1 MAEPIEWRVFQRR
14 DPGVKWLVAVLVG
27 LIAGAPAG
35 VVVGVG
41 LEASGWTGTVDHL
54 LAGLSLVVAAGAT
67 AVVFRWVRLRSEE
80 ESVVDWAAIDAAEF
94 RWLPVGSLVATS
106 LVVTAP
112 LLAPGTVTNL
122 TLMLVVIGGL
132 GVLAVRTL
140 RGIGR
145 YDPESD
151 ALSFDGQVIEVGRA
165 RLQTVGLGPLTLLVV
180 RRPVPDPVRQFT
192 VVPMP
197 THVYG
202 EIRSVVGRSY

>member
-14 DPGVKWLVAVLVG
+14 DPGVQWLVTVLVG
-27 LIAGAPAG
+27 PAVGAPAG
-35 VVVGVG
+35 VVVGAALDAVG
-41 LEASGWTGTVDHL
+41 MVSTVDRL
-54 LAGLSLVVAAGAT
+54 LAGVALVVGAGAIA
-67 AVVFRWVRLRSEE
+67 AVLRWIRRRSEE
-80 ESVVDWAAIDAAEF
+80 ASVVELTAIDAAEF
-94 RWLPVGSLVATS
+94 RWLPVAALVAAS

-112 LLAPGTVTNL
+112 LLAPGTASNL
-122 TLMLVVIGGL
+122 TLMFVAIGGL

-140 RGIGR
+140 RGTGR

-165 RLQTVGLGPLTLLVV
+165 RLQTVGVGPLTLLVV
-180 RRPVPDPVRQFT
+180 RRPVPDPIRQFA

-197 THVYG
+197 TRVYG